1 MIMKKVFYVVL
12 LLMVLAA
19 FFSIAATSY
28 NPDGEYFP
36 VGRVVRLFQS
46 GTEEIRK
53 EISVYDTLMAYE
65 TVESC
70 NLKEVGRIEVV
81 SFSGRY
87 YLLGKIVSGEIK
99 PGDIV
104 KKGSIAC
111 IIIASDGKCNK

>member
-1 MIMKKVFYVVL
+1 MLNIIDRSMVMKKVFCALL

-53 EISVYDTLMAYE
+53 EISVHDTLPAYRVGKAGE
-65 TVESC
+65 PEA
-70 NLKEVGRIEVV
+70 VGRIEVV
-81 SFSGRY
+81 SYCGRY
-87 YLLGKIVSGEIK
+87 Y
-99 PGDIV
+99 
-104 KKGSIAC
+104 
-111 IIIASDGKCNK
+111 